1 VFTRLSFLTRC
12 YFPYTVSGGAA
23 GQLEYAVSK
32 SAAGAFNPAATMGY
46 NDQSEFQDSR
56 AEAKRAAAERMQLLR
71 QVRTCVLVYDEGLL
85 ADTFAMYAVAESS
98 GQDVWRVRHN

>member
-1 VFTRLSFLTRC
+1 
-12 YFPYTVSGGAA
+12 VSGGAA

-32 SAAGAFNPAATMGY
+32 AAAGGFNPAATMGY

-71 QVRTCVLVYDEGLL
+71 QVRTCVDFSYIALLFLVC
-85 ADTFAMYAVAESS
+85 VR
-98 GQDVWRVRHN
+98 VWVILRAKRAGVNYVCSVQPCGFWQLTKF

>member
-1 VFTRLSFLTRC
+1 MLL
-12 YFPYTVSGGAA
+12 PYTVSGGAA

-32 SAAGAFNPAATMGY
+32 AAAGGFNPAATMGY

-71 QVRTCVLVYDEGLL
+71 QVRCVHLHC
-85 ADTFAMYAVAESS
+85 AVCMICWEVLWCA
-98 GQDVWRVRHN
+98 QDSWIT